1 MMGSR
6 KEIPNK
12 KQTKYETEIL
22 PQLSDIKE
30 YVSQGDSVREI
41 CKKLSISPDTWYRY
55 CNEHETLS
63 ELVIMGRNVL
73 NSEVEK
79 SLIKLCKGY
88 EYEELK
94 TIVEED
100 KSGKK
105 RTKLEK
111 NKRYQP
117 PSAAAISFFL
127 RNRCPAEWSDKKEL
141 VIDTSQ
147 NEQARKQMFLNI
159 LQGNETETEENEVVD
174 NDQE

>member
-1 MMGSR
+1 MGSR
-6 KEIPNK
+6 KGIPNK
-12 KQTKYETEIL
+12 TTRYDIEIL
-22 PQLSDIKE
+22 PRLSDIKE
-30 YVSQGDSVREI
+30 WIMQGDSVRTL
-41 CKKLSISPDTWYRY
+41 CKKLDISPDTWYRY
-55 CNEHETLS
+55 CKEHETLT
-63 ELVIMGRNVL
+63 ELVNMGRSVL
-73 NSEVEK
+73 NNEVEK

-100 KSGKK
+100 KNGKK

-141 VIDTSQ
+141 VLDTSQ
-147 NEQARKQMFLNI
+147 NEEARKQKFLE
-159 LQGNETETEENEVVD
+159 LLHGNDLETEEDDVVE
-174 NDQE
+174 NAQE

>member
-6 KEIPNK
+6 KGIPNK
-12 KQTKYETEIL
+12 TNKYETEIL
-22 PQLSDIKE
+22 PRLPEIKDWIVNGE
-30 YVSQGDSVREI
+30 SIENI
-41 CKKLSISPDTWYRY
+41 CDKLSLSQDTWYRY
-55 CNEHETLS
+55 CKEHETLS
-63 ELVIMGRNVL
+63 EVIRLARNITIQKVERSLL
-73 NSEVEK
+73 N
-79 SLIKLCKGY
+79 LCTGY

-100 KSGKK
+100 KNGKK

-117 PSAAAISFFL
+117 PSAVAISFFL

-147 NEQARKQMFLNI
+147 NEQARKQMFLDMM
-159 LQGNETETEENEVVD
+159 QVNEPEKEEDTVVD